1 MDIAKQI
8 IDQRINKILED
19 NQEIFTA
26 SDNERN
32 RSKAFLVL
40 GVAAYLDIDLTEA
53 VQYLTDGGN
62 DGGFDAAYIVEAQ
75 DSQLNVVLFQSKYSR
90 KLDKDSNF
98 PANAVE
104 KAVNTIKCVF
114 DPSTHIELNVQ
125 SRKKVEE
132 IRSFILDGAIPY
144 VTFVMLNNGLAWNQ
158 EGQNHI
164 NNSFAGQSQVR
175 FEHLSGKAIQENFN
189 YKRVLLGR
197 VSVMEVYKLMEEFGD
212 SLLEKNIRRYLG
224 KNVVNDGIKE
234 TLLDT
239 DKRQNFFFFNNG
251 ATMICKKFS

>member
-40 GVAAYLDIDLTEA
+40 GVAAYLGIDLTEA

-125 SRKKVEE
+125 SRKS
-132 IRSFILDGAIPY
+132 R
-144 VTFVMLNNGLAWNQ
+144 
-158 EGQNHI
+158 
-164 NNSFAGQSQVR
+164 R
-175 FEHLSGKAIQENFN
+175 
-189 YKRVLLGR
+189 
-197 VSVMEVYKLMEEFGD
+197 D
-212 SLLEKNIRRYLG
+212 SLFYIRWC
-224 KNVVNDGIKE
+224 NS
-234 TLLDT
+234 
-239 DKRQNFFFFNNG
+239 
-251 ATMICKKFS
+251 ICDICDA

>member
-26 SDNERN
+26 NDNERN
-32 RSKAFLVL
+32 RSKAFLLL

-114 DPSTHIELNVQ
+114 DPSTHIELNASGCGLARDSVVLLEQ
-125 SRKKVEE
+125 IRTIDKKRLKERMGE
-132 IRSFILDGAIPY
+132 I
-144 VTFVMLNNGLAWNQ
+144 NNGDMDRV
-158 EGQNHI
+158 
-164 NNSFAGQSQVR
+164 NNALSISFG
-175 FEHLSGKAIQENFN
+175 LS
-189 YKRVLLGR
+189 
-197 VSVMEVYKLMEEFGD
+197 
-212 SLLEKNIRRYLG
+212 
-224 KNVVNDGIKE
+224 
-234 TLLDT
+234 
-239 DKRQNFFFFNNG
+239 
-251 ATMICKKFS
+251 